1 MDYQLIVLL
10 SLIPAGVVCFQFG
23 RATKEYPSEE
33 EMIRLI
39 VAGRIEGRIRKE
51 VEAELSA
58 EINRRTAGS
67 A

>member
-1 MDYQLIVLL
+1 MDIQLIALIA
-10 SLIPAGVVCFQFG
+10 LIPVAVVGFQIG

-39 VAGRIEGRIRKE
+39 VAARIEGRIRKE

-58 EINRRTAGS
+58 EISRRAAGS